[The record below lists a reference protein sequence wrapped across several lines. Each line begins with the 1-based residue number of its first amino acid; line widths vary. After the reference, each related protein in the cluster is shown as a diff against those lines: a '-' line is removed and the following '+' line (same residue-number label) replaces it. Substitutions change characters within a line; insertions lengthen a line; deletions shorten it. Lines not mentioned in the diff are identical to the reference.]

1 MVLDFF
7 AGHLLFCCF
16 VKEIMKKR
24 SKLSVSLCIL
34 KVQLRQY
41 IEKSDITALL

>member
-16 VKEIMKKR
+16 VKEIMKKTIEI
-24 SKLSVSLCIL
+24 VSIL
-34 KVQLRQY
+34 EY
-41 IEKSDITALL
+41 IKCAVTSIYREK